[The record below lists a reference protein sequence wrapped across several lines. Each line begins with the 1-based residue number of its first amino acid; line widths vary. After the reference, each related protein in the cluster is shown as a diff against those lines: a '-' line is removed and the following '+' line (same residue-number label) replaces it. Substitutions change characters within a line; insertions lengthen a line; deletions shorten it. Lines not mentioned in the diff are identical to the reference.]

1 MRIAMHY
8 DVVIIGAG
16 MSGLAAGIRLAYF
29 DKRVC
34 IVERHYAYGGLNSY
48 YTLGGRKFDVGL
60 HAVSNFVPP
69 GVRNTPLPKL
79 LRQLRIDRD
88 EFDLRPQGF
97 SEVRFPS
104 HRLRFT
110 NDVERLIQEVAE
122 QFPRQIDN
130 FYRLIEA
137 VRAFDD
143 RRLDAPYEST
153 RAALG
158 GFLDDPLLI
167 EMLLCP
173 IMYYGSAEERDM
185 DFTQFVTMFKSI
197 FCEGFARPRG
207 GVRAILKPLV
217 RKFRACGGK
226 LKMRCGVERI
236 EVEKGRVVGLT
247 LESGEMLTADRVLSC
262 AGYFETMR
270 LCSDTKEDPPRGE
283 VGRISFVESFVA
295 LDAPAAQLGCESTIV
310 FFNDSETFTYGRP
323 DEPVDLR
330 SGVACCPYNYDGLDG
345 GTEGLFRLTWLA
357 NFDRWAGLDEDSYVA
372 QKRSYEEKVME
383 RAAEYIP
390 TIREHVVCTDMF
402 TPRTIQAY
410 TGHINGAVYGAPRKL
425 RDGRTRLENLFIC
438 GTDQGFVGIIGA
450 MMSGITIANLHVL
463 LESQVG

>member
-1 MRIAMHY
+1 MHY

-130 FYRLIEA
+130 FHRLIEA
-137 VRAFDD
+137 VRAYDD

-173 IMYYGSAEERDM
+173 IMYYGSAEEHDM
-185 DFTQFVTMFKSI
+185 DFLQFVIMFKAI
-197 FCEGFARPRG
+197 FLEGFARPPG
-207 GVRAILKPLV
+207 GVRTIIKTLV
-217 RKFRACGGK
+217 KHFRACGGK
-226 LKMRCGVERI
+226 LKMRCGVDGLDTDGER
-236 EVEKGRVVGLT
+236 VTGVR
-247 LESGEMLTADRVLSC
+247 LETGEILTADAVLSS
-262 AGYFETMR
+262 AGSCETMR
-270 LCSDTKEDPPRGE
+270 LCGADAVDRDPSTP
-283 VGRISFVESFVA
+283 GRLSFVESIAV
-295 LDAPAAQLGCESTIV
+295 LDRPPADLGHRATIV
-310 FFNDSETFTYGRP
+310 FFNDAEKFTYAEP
-323 DEPVDLR
+323 DGLVDLR
-330 SGVACCPYNYDGLDG
+330 SGVVCCPNNYDGH
-345 GTEGLFRLTWLA
+345 EAMEENLFRVTWMA
-357 NFDRWAGLDEDSYVA
+357 NHGLWTGLDDDAYAAAKLDCKLSFLKQAESYA
-372 QKRSYEEKVME
+372 
-383 RAAEYIP
+383 P
-390 TIREHVVCTDMF
+390 GLGDHVVATDMF
-402 TPRTIQAY
+402 TPRTIERF
-410 TGHINGAVYGAPRKL
+410 TGHINGAVYGSPQKH
-425 RDGRTRLENLFIC
+425 RDGRTHLKNLFLC
-438 GTDQGFVGIIGA
+438 GTDQGYVGIIGA
-450 MMSGITIANLHVL
+450 MLSGIMMANNHVL
-463 LESQVG
+463 MDM